1 MQCLMQFSLRLN
13 RGVAGDVWAYAC
25 TCVLLM
31 LFAVSQVNAASESV
45 VMGGVLI
52 APPLCKINDDDQVR
66 VDFERIDIQ
75 KIDGIQYRKRL
86 DYKISCENI
95 PQNHGGVLTLT
106 LTGKPASFSPTRS
119 AVLTNM
125 SQLAIQVYQNDQ
137 PFVLGVPI
145 QVSLNHIPILEAVP
159 IKAEDA
165 KLQENPFEATATL
178 QVDYQ

>member
-13 RGVAGDVWAYAC
+13 RGVAGDVWAYA
-25 TCVLLM
+25 CVLLM

-75 KIDGIQYRKRL
+75 KIDGIQYRKKL
-86 DYKISCENI
+86 EYQISCEKV
-95 PQNHGGVLTLT
+95 PENHGGVFRLTLS
-106 LTGKPASFSPTRS
+106 GNAASFSPTRS
-119 AVLTNM
+119 AILSNV

-145 QVSLNHIPILEAVP
+145 RVSLNNIPILEAVP